1 MNEQYIREIFEKY
14 YMERRNEERKKMLKK
29 ILIMM
34 TCILFLIPLSRWA
47 VSVAKP
53 YAFSS
58 GTAVNSSQVNANFDA
73 LFTKVN
79 ELDTRLTSLESG
91 GKSWKLICEIDITSA
106 TTSFNTGDYGCNLN
120 GNTDVEYNI
129 ITKIQSSAGGGSMF
143 LIFPNNDSV
152 GGNYFMQG
160 LYNLTGQ
167 GTNVYGDPA
176 NYGGIFIGN
185 TAALN
190 ELIQSNSFFYAKSGK
205 IRNLAATVSGRM
217 NSGTL
222 YAGLYSTSWL
232 NTSSNITNLQ
242 FLATAVNGIGPDSHF
257 EIWARR

>member
-1 MNEQYIREIFEKY
+1 
-14 YMERRNEERKKMLKK
+14 
-29 ILIMM
+29 
-34 TCILFLIPLSRWA
+34 
-47 VSVAKP
+47 
-53 YAFSS
+53 
-58 GTAVNSSQVNANFDA
+58 
-73 LFTKVN
+73 
-79 ELDTRLTSLESG
+79 
-91 GKSWKLICEIDITSA
+91 
-106 TTSFNTGDYGCNLN
+106 
-120 GNTDVEYNI
+120 
-129 ITKIQSSAGGGSMF
+129 
-143 LIFPNNDSV
+143 
-152 GGNYFMQG
+152 MQG